1 MKKKRTKSARF
12 TSPHKRPIR
21 TLPLTSPMKK
31 SIKRSIFPA
40 LSSHIPCKKSDQS
53 KQRAATVHIDI
64 DRVVLTSGI
73 AMNSRTVMDVE

>member
-1 MKKKRTKSARF
+1 
-12 TSPHKRPIR
+12 
-21 TLPLTSPMKK
+21 MKK

-53 KQRAATVHIDI
+53 KQRAATVLIDI